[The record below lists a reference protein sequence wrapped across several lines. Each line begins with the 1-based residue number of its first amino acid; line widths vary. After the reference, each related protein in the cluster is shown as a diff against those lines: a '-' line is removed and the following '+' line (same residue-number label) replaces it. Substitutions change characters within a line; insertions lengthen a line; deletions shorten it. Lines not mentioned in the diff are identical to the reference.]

1 MGKRRIDVL
10 YQPQNTSLTSKK
22 ERVDMKMEKEVY
34 DYFAK
39 KLKEEGIRI
48 LPGHYPKLKT
58 KEEVDKW
65 FHIIKQ
71 SFKDFFKEEENK

>member
-1 MGKRRIDVL
+1 
-10 YQPQNTSLTSKK
+10 
-22 ERVDMKMEKEVY
+22 MEKEVY